1 MGEDNKNHGGIDVSG
16 TSTVI
21 NRKEYSGYVRGIP
34 LGVMLMVRM
43 LSGPAVQADSPEA
56 PPMIRLRHGVIP

>member
-1 MGEDNKNHGGIDVSG
+1 MGGIDASG

-21 NRKEYSGYVRGIP
+21 NRKEYSGYMHGIP
-34 LGVMLMVRM
+34 LGAMVMVRM

-56 PPMIRLRHGVIP
+56 HPMIRHGVIP